1 MALKC
6 DFCDAELNS
15 KTAYANHILLKH
27 KEEFFNMFNDIQK
40 YKEEKEKEKEMQQKE
55 ITSKQK
61 VGENETLY
69 IPLSICPHEYKLL
82 SDNKVL
88 ALRVIGI
95 KKGKYIEIKGI
106 VGLE

>member
-1 MALKC
+1 MAFKC

-15 KTAYANHILLKH
+15 KSAYANHILLKH
-27 KEEFFNMFNDIQK
+27 KDEFFNMFNEIQK
-40 YKEEKEKEKEMQQKE
+40 QKEEKEKEEEMQKKE
-55 ITSKQK
+55 ITSKQN
-61 VGENETLY
+61 VNENETLY
-69 IPLSICPHEYKLL
+69 IPLDICPSEYKLL

-106 VGLE
+106 EGLE